1 MPAPHAPAPIPQAS
15 PGSSAFGWAVGL
27 FGAVVAVVWGGAALA
42 ATVTGPDGQVTFT
55 DAGQAILRLPANL
68 EDPARAWPVPGPDV
82 LPGPGVYWS
91 CQAVVLAAASGF
103 GVAGWRL
110 WGRVGSDRPRPFGV
124 DPEAGLAARRDLR
137 RLAVTMPTPG
147 RVTIGRARGR
157 LVATETDASLAVV
170 GPSGCGKTAGFAIPA
185 ILEWSGPILATS
197 VKADLLD
204 ATIAHR
210 RSRGDV
216 WVYDPTRCSGH
227 PGSTWSPLAACRS
240 WPGAMRVASWMAEA
254 AQPRNDT
261 VSDGDY
267 WYSQARKGLAPY
279 LYAAAITKVGMG
291 TLVRWIDAQEEA
303 EVEQAL
309 LTASRLD
316 PNTGEVRS
324 VETGT
329 KRWDELFA
337 ASVDVTRG
345 ILAKKG
351 GDAAGLAEVP
361 LEEWPE
367 WLVER
372 VTNAVHTE
380 WALELAPVGGTD
392 LLAPLTSAKALWHK
406 EARLKGSV
414 FATIENVLAGWADP
428 NVTAAAT
435 GCDIDLDRWLA
446 GDNTLYVVA
455 TAHEQARLRP
465 VLTTLVQQSI
475 RRAYDTAAANRGR
488 LAHPCLVL
496 LDEAGNTAPLRD
508 LPTYAS
514 TARSHAITLVT
525 IWQDLAQIKATY
537 ADRAQTVLNNHR
549 AKLFGAGI
557 ADADTLEYVSR
568 LIGDQARTERNVSA
582 DLAGSG
588 RRSIS
593 EHRTY
598 RRSASVD
605 VIRRIPPGQAVL
617 LYGSEL
623 PAHIVLRPWF
633 KDRQLSRQAGGDPQ
647 TPATP
652 MSRRFVRALL
662 PR

>member
-1 MPAPHAPAPIPQAS
+1 MPAALAPAPAPQTT
-15 PGSSAFGWAVGL
+15 PGSSVFSWAVGA
-27 FGAVVAVVWGGAALA
+27 FGVVVTVVWAGAALA
-42 ATVTGPDGQVTFT
+42 ATIFGAGGRVTFT
-55 DAGQAILRLPANL
+55 GAGEAVLRLPSHL
-68 EDPARAWPVPGPDV
+68 GDPARAWPAPGSEA
-82 LPGPGVYWS
+82 LPGPAAYWA
-91 CQAVVLAAASGF
+91 CQAVVLAAAGSVGM
-103 GVAGWRL
+103 AGWWL
-110 WGRVGSDRPRPFGV
+110 WARVGSDRPRPFGV
-124 DPEAGLAARRDLR
+124 DPEAGLAGRRDLN
-137 RLAVTMPTPG
+137 RLAVREPTPG
-147 RVTIGRARGR
+147 RVTIGRGRGR
-157 LVATETDASLAVV
+157 LVATELDASLAVV

-204 ATIAHR
+204 ATVAHR
-210 RSRGDV
+210 RERGEV

-227 PGSTWSPLAACRS
+227 PGSTWSPLEACGT
-240 WPGAMRVASWMAEA
+240 WPGAMRVAAWMAEA

-279 LYAAAITKVGMG
+279 LHAAAVTKVGMG
-291 TLVRWIDAQEEA
+291 TLVRWVDSQEEP

-316 PNTGEVRS
+316 PDSGEVRS
-324 VETGT
+324 VEAGT
-329 KRWDELFA
+329 KRWDDLFA
-337 ASVDVTRG
+337 ASVEVTRG
-345 ILAKKG
+345 ILTRKG
-351 GDAAGLAEVP
+351 GDATAIAEAP
-361 LEEWPE
+361 LESWPE
-367 WLVER
+367 WLIER

-380 WALELAPVGGTD
+380 WALEQAPAGGAN
-392 LLAPLTSAKALWHK
+392 LLAPLVSAKSLWNK
-406 EARLKGSV
+406 EERLKGSV
-414 FATIENVLAGWADP
+414 FATMENVLAGWADP

-435 GCDIDLDRWLA
+435 SCDIDLDRWLS
-446 GDNTLYVVA
+446 GDNTLYIVA

-465 VLTTLVQQSI
+465 VLTTLVQQAI

-488 LAHPCLVL
+488 LGHPCLVL

-525 IWQDLAQIKATY
+525 VWQDLAQIKATY

-557 ADADTLEYVSR
+557 ADADTLEYVSK

-582 DLAGSG
+582 DLTGSG

-605 VIRRIPPGQAVL
+605 VLRRIQPGHAVL

-623 PAHIVLRPWF
+623 PAHIRLRPWF
-633 KDRQLSRQAGGDPQ
+633 GDRHLSRLASTGEPQ
-647 TPATP
+647 TTTP
-652 MSRRFVRALL
+652 VRGRLLRALL